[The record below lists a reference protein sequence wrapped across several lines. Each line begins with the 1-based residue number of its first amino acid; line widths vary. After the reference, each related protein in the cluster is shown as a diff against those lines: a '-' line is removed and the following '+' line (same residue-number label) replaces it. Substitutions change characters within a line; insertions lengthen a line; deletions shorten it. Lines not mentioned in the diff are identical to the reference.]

1 MNRLYKL
8 IFFLPILILGCTP
21 NLIEKNNIKQKINNL
36 DMIIY
41 SKKGDKIYS
50 IISPNSTYDKIQ
62 LNFKLKKTTI
72 NIFEGE
78 DIKYVINSD
87 SSKLTNNNKI
97 VELNGNVQLRS
108 LNQENDSLIGDTL
121 IWNINESNYE
131 IIGNVRFENEN
142 ILLNSSKAIM
152 GSDNIIEFFNPVKYI
167 IKDENNDNKYEVN
180 SENAYYNLNTESMS
194 FKAKDKRVKSIL
206 YF

>member
-1 MNRLYKL
+1 MNRIYRLL
-8 IFFLPILILGCTP
+8 SFLPILILGCTP
-21 NLIEKNNIKQKINNL
+21 NVIEENNVKQKIDNL

-62 LNFKLKKTTI
+62 LNFNLKKTTI

-87 SSKLTNNNKI
+87 SSKLTNNNTI
-97 VELNGNVQLRS
+97 AELNGNVQLRS
-108 LNQENDSLIGDTL
+108 LNQENDSLIGDNL
-121 IWNINESNYE
+121 IWNINESIYE
-131 IIGNVRFENEN
+131 IIGKVKFENEN
-142 ILLNSSKAIM
+142 IILNSSKAIM
-152 GSDNIIEFFNPVKYI
+152 SSDNIIEFFNPVKYI
-167 IKDENNDNKYEVN
+167 IKDENNEKRYETN
-180 SENAYYNLNTESMS
+180 SENAYYDLETESLS
-194 FKAKDKRVKSIL
+194 FKAKDKRVKSII

>member
-1 MNRLYKL
+1 MNRVYKL
-8 IFFLPILILGCTP
+8 ISFLPILILGCTP
-21 NLIEKNNIKQKINNL
+21 NLIEKNNVKQKINNL

-78 DIKYVINSD
+78 DVKYVINSD

-108 LNQENDSLIGDTL
+108 LNQENDSLNGDTL
-121 IWNINESNYE
+121 IWNIN
-131 IIGNVRFENEN
+131 
-142 ILLNSSKAIM
+142 
-152 GSDNIIEFFNPVKYI
+152 
-167 IKDENNDNKYEVN
+167 
-180 SENAYYNLNTESMS
+180 
-194 FKAKDKRVKSIL
+194 
-206 YF
+206 

>member
-1 MNRLYKL
+1 MNRIYRL
-8 IFFLPILILGCTP
+8 ISFLPIFIFGCTP
-21 NLIEKNNIKQKINNL
+21 NLIEENIVKQKIDNL

-41 SKKGDKIYS
+41 SNKGDKIYS

-62 LNFKLKKTTI
+62 LNFNLKKTTI

-108 LNQENDSLIGDTL
+108 LNQESNSLKGDNL
-121 IWNINESNYE
+121 IWNINESKYE
-131 IIGNVRFENEN
+131 IIGNVKFENEN
-142 ILLNSSKAIM
+142 IILNSSKAIM

-167 IKDENNDNKYEVN
+167 IKDENNENKYEIN
-180 SENAYYNLNTESMS
+180 SENAYYNLTTESVS
-194 FKAKDKRVKSIL
+194 FKAKDKRVKSII

>member
-1 MNRLYKL
+1 MNKIYRL
-8 IFFLPILILGCTP
+8 ISFFPILIVGCTP
-21 NLIEKNNIKQKINNL
+21 NVIEDNVKQKIDNL

-62 LNFKLKKTTI
+62 LNFNLKKTTI

-78 DIKYVINSD
+78 DIRYVINSD

-108 LNQENDSLIGDTL
+108 LNKENDILDGDNL
-121 IWNINESNYE
+121 IWNINESKYELNGNIKFE
-131 IIGNVRFENEN
+131 IIMFFCIPVRRCWV
-142 ILLNSSKAIM
+142 KIM
-152 GSDNIIEFFNPVKYI
+152 
-167 IKDENNDNKYEVN
+167 
-180 SENAYYNLNTESMS
+180 
-194 FKAKDKRVKSIL
+194 
-206 YF
+206 

>member
-62 LNFKLKKTTI
+62 LNFNLKKTTI

-108 LNQENDSLIGDTL
+108 LNQESNSLKGDNL
-121 IWNINESNYE
+121 IWNINESKYE
-131 IIGNVRFENEN
+131 IIGNVKFENEN
-142 ILLNSSKAIM
+142 IILNSSKAIM
-152 GSDNIIEFFNPVKYI
+152 GSDNIIEFFNPVKYL
-167 IKDENNDNKYEVN
+167 IKDENNENKYEIN
-180 SENAYYNLNTESMS
+180 SENAYYNSKTKSLS
-194 FKAKDKRVKSIL
+194 FEAEDKRVRSKI

>member
-1 MNRLYKL
+1 MNRIYRL
-8 IFFLPILILGCTP
+8 ISFLPIFIFGCTP
-21 NLIEKNNIKQKINNL
+21 NVIEENIVKQKIDNL

-41 SKKGDKIYS
+41 SNKGDKIYS

-62 LNFKLKKTTI
+62 LNFNLKKTTI

-108 LNQENDSLIGDTL
+108 LNQESNSLKGDNL
-121 IWNINESNYE
+121 IWNINESKYE
-131 IIGNVRFENEN
+131 IIGNVKFENEN
-142 ILLNSSKAIM
+142 IILNSSKAIM
-152 GSDNIIEFFNPVKYI
+152 GSDNIIEFFNPVKYL
-167 IKDENNDNKYEVN
+167 IKGENNENKYEIN
-180 SENAYYNLNTESMS
+180 SENAYYNSKTESLS
-194 FKAKDKRVKSIL
+194 FEAKDKRVRSKI

>member
-1 MNRLYKL
+1 
-8 IFFLPILILGCTP
+8 
-21 NLIEKNNIKQKINNL
+21 
-36 DMIIY
+36 MIIY
-41 SKKGDKIYS
+41 SNKGDKIYS

-62 LNFKLKKTTI
+62 LNFNLKKTTI

-108 LNQENDSLIGDTL
+108 LNQESDSLTGDNL
-121 IWNINESNYE
+121 IWNINKSKYE
-131 IIGNVRFENEN
+131 IIGNVKFENEN
-142 ILLNSSKAIM
+142 IILNSSKAIM
-152 GSDNIIEFFNPVKYI
+152 GSDNIIEFFNPVKYL
-167 IKDENNDNKYEVN
+167 IKDENNENKYEIN
-180 SENAYYNLNTESMS
+180 SENAYYNSKTESLS
-194 FKAKDKRVKSIL
+194 FEAEDKRVRSKI

>member
-21 NLIEKNNIKQKINNL
+21 NLIEKNYVKQKIDNL

-121 IWNINESNYE
+121 IWNINESSYE

-152 GSDNIIEFFNPVKYI
+152 GSDNIIEFFNPVRYL
-167 IKDENNDNKYEVN
+167 IKDENNENRYETN
-180 SENAYYNLNTESMS
+180 SENAYYDSNTESLS
-194 FKAKDKRVKSIL
+194 FKSEDKRVKSKI

>member
-1 MNRLYKL
+1 MNRIHRL
-8 IFFLPILILGCTP
+8 ISFLSIFIFGCTP
-21 NLIEKNNIKQKINNL
+21 NVIEENNVKQKIDNL

-41 SKKGDKIYS
+41 SNKGDKIYS

-62 LNFKLKKTTI
+62 LNFNLKKTTI

-108 LNQENDSLIGDTL
+108 LNQESDSLKGDNL
-121 IWNINESNYE
+121 IWNINKSKYE
-131 IIGNVRFENEN
+131 IIGNVKFENEN
-142 ILLNSSKAIM
+142 IILNSSKAIM
-152 GSDNIIEFFNPVKYI
+152 GSDNIIEFFNPVKYL
-167 IKDENNDNKYEVN
+167 IKDENNENKYEIN
-180 SENAYYNLNTESMS
+180 SENAYYNSKTESLS
-194 FKAKDKRVKSIL
+194 FEAEDKRVRSKI

>member
-1 MNRLYKL
+1 MNRIYRL
-8 IFFLPILILGCTP
+8 ISFLPIFIFGCTP
-21 NLIEKNNIKQKINNL
+21 NLIEENIVKQKIDNL

-41 SKKGDKIYS
+41 SNKGDKIYS

-62 LNFKLKKTTI
+62 LNFNLKKTTI

-108 LNQENDSLIGDTL
+108 LNQESDSLKGDNL
-121 IWNINESNYE
+121 IWNINESKYE
-131 IIGNVRFENEN
+131 IIGNVKFENEN
-142 ILLNSSKAIM
+142 IILNSSKAIM
-152 GSDNIIEFFNPVKYI
+152 GSDNIIEFFNPVKYL
-167 IKDENNDNKYEVN
+167 IKDENNENKYEIN
-180 SENAYYNLNTESMS
+180 SENAYYNSKTESLS
-194 FKAKDKRVKSIL
+194 FEAEDKRVRSKI

>member
-72 NIFEGE
+72 NIFEGD

-87 SSKLTNNNKI
+87 SSKLTNNNKV

-108 LNQENDSLIGDTL
+108 LNKENDSLIGDTL

-167 IKDENNDNKYEVN
+167 IKDENNDNKYEIN
-180 SENAYYNLNTESMS
+180 SENAYYNLNTESVS
-194 FKAKDKRVKSIL
+194 FKAKDKRVKSII

>member
-1 MNRLYKL
+1 MNRIYRL
-8 IFFLPILILGCTP
+8 ISFLPIFIFGCTP
-21 NLIEKNNIKQKINNL
+21 NLIEENIVKQKIDNL

-41 SKKGDKIYS
+41 SNKGDKIYS

-62 LNFKLKKTTI
+62 LNFNLKKTTI

-108 LNQENDSLIGDTL
+108 LNQESNSLKGDNL
-121 IWNINESNYE
+121 IWNINESKYE
-131 IIGNVRFENEN
+131 IIGNVKFENEN
-142 ILLNSSKAIM
+142 IILNSSKAIM
-152 GSDNIIEFFNPVKYI
+152 GSDNIIEFFNPVKYL
-167 IKDENNDNKYEVN
+167 IKDENNENKYEIN
-180 SENAYYNLNTESMS
+180 SENAYYNSKTESLS
-194 FKAKDKRVKSIL
+194 FEAEDKRVRSKI